1 MSHVHELAQRALA
14 REGAGPRLRRWR
26 GGGRSGRQATP
37 ESVTRIPVLCL
48 SRGRV
53 TPAMCR
59 RVAVTGAWS
68 RGAESGRGGQPA
80 VGWRQTSWCTGVCV
94 TKRRDWRCRGDME
107 TQPPGA
113 GPSSGHRTGR
123 GPQGS
128 MAPAGRRAPGRAKAR
143 RAVGA
148 DPSASSVCLRG
159 LEERNGPR
167 LREAARRP
175 WTETSAD
182 STSVSR
188 LCGRAHAGARGLRP
202 GLRRF
207 VLGGHRGD
215 AEGGVRS
222 AGAARLPL
230 RGDGRARL

>member
-1 MSHVHELAQRALA
+1 MHELAQRALA

-26 GGGRSGRQATP
+26 GGGQSGRQATP

-53 TPAMCR
+53 TLAMCR

-80 VGWRQTSWCTGVCV
+80 VGWRQTSWCTGVCA

-113 GPSSGHRTGR
+113 GPSSGRRTGR

-128 MAPAGRRAPGRAKAR
+128 MAPAGRRAPGRASS
-143 RAVGA
+143 
-148 DPSASSVCLRG
+148 SASGGRGPFRVERLFARTRGTERPAPSGSRTPPLDGDECGQHKRFPSLRTCT
-159 LEERNGPR
+159 RRCPRPATGPGT
-167 LREAARRP
+167 LCPRRP
-175 WTETSAD
+175 P
-182 STSVSR
+182 
-188 LCGRAHAGARGLRP
+188 GRC
-202 GLRRF
+202 
-207 VLGGHRGD
+207 
-215 AEGGVRS
+215 
-222 AGAARLPL
+222 
-230 RGDGRARL
+230 